1 MTTPVREVRLKPEYA
16 ELYPEIEPGVWM
28 AAPVVSARRLA
39 RIKLDGD
46 AASLAR
52 VLDDSHF
59 EFRGG
64 RPREE
69 MTVRSRF
76 GDR

>member
-1 MTTPVREVRLKPEYA
+1 MTEVREVRLRPEYA
-16 ELYPEIEPGVWM
+16 ELYPEIEAGVWM
-28 AAPVVSARRLA
+28 AAPVASARRLA
-39 RIKLDGD
+39 RVRLAGD

-52 VLDDSHF
+52 VLDDEHF

-69 MTVRSRF
+69 TSARTRF

>member
-1 MTTPVREVRLKPEYA
+1 MTPSREVRLKPEYA
-16 ELYPEIEPGVWM
+16 EMYPEIEAGVWM
-28 AAPVVSARRLA
+28 AAPVASARRLA
-39 RIKLDGD
+39 RVRLDGD

-52 VLDDSHF
+52 VLDDEHF

-69 MTVRSRF
+69 ASMRTRF
-76 GDR
+76 GER

>member
-1 MTTPVREVRLKPEYA
+1 MTQIREVRLKPEYA
-16 ELYPEIEPGVWM
+16 ALYPEIEAGVWM

-39 RIKLDGD
+39 RVRMDGD

-52 VLDDSHF
+52 VLDDEHF

-69 MTVRSRF
+69 TAVRTRF